1 MPAKKQK
8 KSKHEITLI
17 NNPTSGDPQ
26 KSPTRLEDVTRL
38 LIDQGLT
45 VKVVLAKP
53 KEAATKLA
61 RKAIRKGYRT
71 IVVMGGDGTI
81 EAVARAVVGSKV
93 TLGIIPAGTENNIA
107 RCLGLPLEIEDA
119 CKLIGEGYRRAID
132 VGQVKTKKAGKFYF
146 LEITA
151 IGLIAAL
158 YPDGKGI
165 AQGAIGNIGAVMGQ
179 FLRYRTPS
187 MKVAVDGQKATWIE
201 TPCINV
207 SGTPQF
213 GQEFLIAPDA
223 KLDDGLLDVSIF
235 ANMSKTQVISYLAA
249 ISGEKEASAPQLER
263 YQVRKIKI
271 TTRPKQEIMADGV
284 MLGKGKATIKVR
296 KNALKIITPEPVDQE
311 GGDH

>member
-1 MPAKKQK
+1 MPGKKQK
-8 KSKHEITLI
+8 KSIKDIILI
-17 NNPTSGDPQ
+17 CNPTSGEPE

-38 LIDQGLT
+38 LMDQRLK

-53 KEAATKLA
+53 KEAATMLA
-61 RKAIRKGYRT
+61 HKAIRKGYRV
-71 IVVMGGDGTI
+71 IAVMGGDGTI

-107 RCLGLPLEIEDA
+107 RCLGLPLEIEEA
-119 CKLIGEGYRRAID
+119 CKLIGEGTGRDID

-151 IGLIAAL
+151 IGLIATL
-158 YPDGKGI
+158 YPTGKGI
-165 AQGAIGNIGAVMGQ
+165 AQGAIGNLGAVVGQ
-179 FLRYRTPS
+179 FIKYRSPS
-187 MKVAVDGQKATWIE
+187 MKVAIDGQQAKQIE
-201 TPCINV
+201 TPCIV
-207 SGTPQF
+207 ISGTPQF

-223 KLDDGLLDVSIF
+223 KLDDGLLDASIF

-249 ISGEKEASAPQLER
+249 ISGEKEASAPKVER

-271 TTRPKQEIMADGV
+271 TTRPKQDIMADGV

-296 KNALKIITPEPVDQE
+296 KNALKVITPTPLT
-311 GGDH
+311 